1 MASATTTTTTTNP
14 SEPPSSQPSVL
25 LTLPRVIIRPYMPTD
40 APSLARHGNDPEI
53 AKNMRDTFPHPYRLQ
68 DAEYF
73 LANLAS
79 ETSSSAPSL
88 RPGGVLLHYA
98 LCLAPPSSSSP
109 SPSTS
114 AAAAGGE
121 GGEEEEDCAACIGA
135 VGLKPL
141 GDVEARTLELGYWVG
156 RAHWGRGY
164 ATEAVAGFS
173 RWALETFPDVL
184 RLEARV
190 HEGNGASGAVLLKAG
205 YREEGV
211 RRKAVWKNGSSL
223 DMLFYGMLRGECPG
237 LERTA

>member
-1 MASATTTTTTTNP
+1 MASATTNH
-14 SEPPSSQPSVL
+14 SEPPPSQPSVL
-25 LTLPRVIIRPYMPTD
+25 LILPRVIIRPFKPTD

-79 ETSSSAPSL
+79 ATSSSAPSL
-88 RPGGVLLHYA
+88 RPDGVLLHYA
-98 LCLAPPSSSSP
+98 LCLPPPSSSSSPP
-109 SPSTS
+109 SGGG
-114 AAAAGGE
+114 AGG
-121 GGEEEEDCAACIGA
+121 GGGEEEEEEEEDCAACIGA
-135 VGLKPL
+135 IGLKPL

-156 RAHWGRGY
+156 RAHWGNGY

-173 RWALETFPDVL
+173 RWAFETFPDVL

-237 LERTA
+237 LQRTA